1 MELTEVQGIIE
12 TLGMQP
18 PQCNEMS
25 GMTFIVLCGLTPD
38 VEWSTAERRSCTA
51 TKGIMH
57 HIRTHYGAD
66 YTPNTRET
74 FRHQVL
80 HQSVQGRIAD
90 HNPFEANLPM
100 NSPRAHRAHYA
111 ITEAALE
118 AVRSYGTG
126 RRDVAATGFRRKR
139 GTFSE
144 YHQHRREHNMV
155 PVTLPDGRNLRL
167 SPGRHNQ
174 VQKAVMEKFAPRF
187 AATPTCCISET
198 WPD

>member
-1 MELTEVQGIIE
+1 MELTEAQGIIE
-12 TLGMQP
+12 TLGMPP

-25 GMTFIVLCGLTPD
+25 GMMLIALCGLTPD
-38 VEWSTAERRSCTA
+38 VEWSTAERRSCTV

-57 HIRTHYGAD
+57 HIRMHYGAD

-100 NSPRAHRAHYA
+100 NSPRAHHA

-118 AVRSYGTG
+118 AVRRHGTG
-126 RRDVAATGFRRKR
+126 GRDVAATGFRRKR
-139 GTFSE
+139 DTFSE
-144 YHQHRREHNMV
+144 RHQHRRDRNMV

-167 SPGRHNQ
+167 SPGRHNE
-174 VQKAVMEKFAPRF
+174 VEKAVVEKCAPRF
-187 AATPTCCISET
+187 AATPACCISEI
-198 WPD
+198 WPN